1 MRDWINCFFVAS
13 TWISLAAYFDLIC
26 LYPTLSQVRQWIN
39 DVARIYSITVSNA
52 VDGVS
57 SSCRAC
63 ALSTQPSSS
72 TCVPCPAGHY
82 IDSVNSQCTECPRD
96 TRLVSHATPGPD
108 ACKPCGP
115 ASKSDKVCKSCKL
128 FVCLKKFLLPLAK
141 IIHPLLFVFLT
152 GPQSVLQWLPLHPHR
167 GQRHSHL
174 RLQFP
179 RICGNSDERT
189 ELYLQRDQIFPPV
202 QH

>member
-1 MRDWINCFFVAS
+1 M
-13 TWISLAAYFDLIC
+13 
-26 LYPTLSQVRQWIN
+26 
-39 DVARIYSITVSNA
+39 ARIYSITVSNA

-82 IDSVNSQCTECPRD
+82 IDSVTSQCTECPRD
-96 TRLVSHATPGPD
+96 TRIVSHATPGPD

-128 FVCLKKFLLPLAK
+128 FVFAILDSSTDYNHTPASLCLFDRTTVCVTVTATSPTQRATSLSPSTSVPLG
-141 IIHPLLFVFLT
+141 L
-152 GPQSVLQWLPLHPHR
+152 W
-167 GQRHSHL
+167 
-174 RLQFP
+174 
-179 RICGNSDERT
+179 
-189 ELYLQRDQIFPPV
+189 EL
-202 QH
+202 